1 MGKLIRFI
9 GGAALGAALGAGAA
23 VLFAPQS
30 GKELQ
35 ARIETRRQQALN
47 AGKTEAAARER
58 ELRAELRSR
67 IEARAIKRHALKD

>member
-35 ARIETRRQQALN
+35 AQIEARRQQALN

-58 ELRAELRSR
+58 ELRAELQSR
-67 IEARAIKRHALKD
+67 IEAHAIKRHALKD